1 LSGVILDSRIFTKIG
16 RAEYIRHIK
25 FNSDDIM
32 KVYTKTGD
40 QGTTGILGSKRL
52 KKHDLRIDAYG
63 NVDELNAHIGLL
75 NTTIG
80 TDLHKWI
87 QDRLFIAGSWLATEP
102 GMEDKINIPKIETQ
116 DIELLEKW
124 MDEMEAQMEPIQHF
138 ILPGGS
144 WEAAQAHVI
153 RCVCRRAERSVWALH
168 EVEAVQ
174 QEIPQFLN
182 RLSDYYFVLSRWVL
196 KQQGK
201 SPVFWIPEKK

>member
-1 LSGVILDSRIFTKIG
+1 
-16 RAEYIRHIK
+16 
-25 FNSDDIM
+25 M

-80 TDLHKWI
+80 TDLHQWV
-87 QDRLFIAGSWLATEP
+87 QERLFIVGSWLATEP
-102 GMEDKINIPKIETQ
+102 GMEDKINIPKIETK
-116 DIELLEKW
+116 DIELLEKL

-182 RLSDYYFVLSRWVL
+182 RLSDYYFVLSRWLL